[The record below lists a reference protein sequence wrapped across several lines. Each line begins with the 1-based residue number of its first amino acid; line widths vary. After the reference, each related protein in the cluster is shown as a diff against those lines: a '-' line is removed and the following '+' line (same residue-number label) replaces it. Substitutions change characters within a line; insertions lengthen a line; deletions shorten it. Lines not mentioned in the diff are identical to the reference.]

1 MAAGCLALLWALTGT
16 VERVPLEPILTAMHQ
31 SQGYELTATA
41 NGPRLQAEVL
51 LRLVRAAQERD
62 PQGAPLF
69 IDCADWFAAFLER
82 TGLPRE
88 KAPLYARL
96 AYEHAQHTLVDYRA
110 ARVVAA
116 AEPRPLAAA
125 NVLVYW
131 EPGPG
136 RPESYSYDDDRA
148 SPRLRA
154 TCRRLI
160 CYRLLD
166 FGDRIVYAEI
176 SGLRGRPASGV
187 LGALFDLIGEVSILE
202 NQMAVSSDG
211 FQVSRGRGRKA
222 FFDATVTVTI
232 DPSGRAAKG
241 VPPER
246 ADLRA
251 LEDRLR
257 QPLRLVFVPLG
268 PSGAG
273 CE

>member
-1 MAAGCLALLWALTGT
+1 
-16 VERVPLEPILTAMHQ
+16 
-31 SQGYELTATA
+31 
-41 NGPRLQAEVL
+41 
-51 LRLVRAAQERD
+51 
-62 PQGAPLF
+62 
-69 IDCADWFAAFLER
+69 
-82 TGLPRE
+82 
-88 KAPLYARL
+88 
-96 AYEHAQHTLVDYRA
+96 
-110 ARVVAA
+110 
-116 AEPRPLAAA
+116 
-125 NVLVYW
+125 
-131 EPGPG
+131 
-136 RPESYSYDDDRA
+136 
-148 SPRLRA
+148 
-154 TCRRLI
+154 
-160 CYRLLD
+160 
-166 FGDRIVYAEI
+166 
-176 SGLRGRPASGV
+176 V

>member
-1 MAAGCLALLWALTGT
+1 MAAACLALLALTGA
-16 VERVPLEPILTAMHQ
+16 VQRVPREPILSAMNE

-41 NGPRLQAEVL
+41 NGPRFHAEVL
-51 LRLVRAAQERD
+51 LRLIRSARERD
-62 PQGAPLF
+62 PEGAPLF
-69 IDCADWFAAFLER
+69 IDRADWFAAFLAR
-82 TGLPRE
+82 AGLTRE

-96 AYEHAQHTLVDYRA
+96 AYEHGQHTVVDYRV

-131 EPGPG
+131 EAGAG
-136 RPESYSYDDDRA
+136 RLEAYSYDDDRA
-148 SPRLRA
+148 SPRLRV

-160 CYRLLD
+160 RYRLLD

-176 SGLRGRPASGV
+176 SGLRGRPTSGV
-187 LGALFDLIGEVSILE
+187 LGALFGLIGEASVLE

-222 FFDATVTVTI
+222 FFETTVTVTI
-232 DPSGRAAKG
+232 DPSGRAMKG
-241 VPPER
+241 LPPDR

-251 LEDRLR
+251 LEDRLK
-257 QPLRLVFVPLG
+257 QPLRLVFVPLE

-273 CE
+273 E